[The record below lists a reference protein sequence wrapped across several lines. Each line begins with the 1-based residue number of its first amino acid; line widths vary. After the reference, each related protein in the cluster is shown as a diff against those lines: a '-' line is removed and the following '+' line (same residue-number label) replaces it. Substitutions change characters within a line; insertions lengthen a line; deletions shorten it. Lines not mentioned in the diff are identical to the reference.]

1 MSFLDKRL
9 TKFQSLIDKYAPI
22 SKPVILLL
30 DNINMYHG
38 NRSHHRLFKV
48 LGPKMWNFTV
58 RGLFIPDLT
67 SIEHLF
73 KQEETAQQ
81 AQCSSKITA
90 WDTFI
95 GKQQLSYSFT
105 AFTGVLISVSID
117 FILNTFSHNLM
128 VKLSE

>member
-1 MSFLDKRL
+1 MDKQL
-9 TKFQSLIDKYAPI
+9 TKFQSLIDEYAPI
-22 SKPVILLL
+22 SKSVILLL

-38 NRSHHRLFKV
+38 NRSHHSLFKV

-58 RGLFIPDLT
+58 LVLFISDLM

-73 KQEETAQQ
+73 KQEETAEQ

-95 GKQQLSYSFT
+95 GKQQSYSFT
-105 AFTGVLISVSID
+105 AFTGVLVSISTD
-117 FILNTFSHNLM
+117 FILNPFLTQSYG
-128 VKLSE
+128 K

>member
-1 MSFLDKRL
+1 MATEVIIAFL
-9 TKFQSLIDKYAPI
+9 KY
-22 SKPVILLL
+22 L
-30 DNINMYHG
+30 DQRCGTSQFEDY
-38 NRSHHRLFKV
+38 LF
-48 LGPKMWNFTV
+48 
-58 RGLFIPDLT
+58 LT

-81 AQCSSKITA
+81 AQCPSKITA

-105 AFTGVLISVSID
+105 AAFTGVLISVSTD